1 MDKQYLDTPFYGS
14 RKLVV
19 ELEKTGY
26 KVNRKRVK
34 RLMEIMDWRTI
45 YREPKTTIIDKTTY
59 KYTYLLKGL
68 NIVRVNQVWVIDITY
83 IPMKKDLC
91 IYLQSSISIADMY

>member
-1 MDKQYLDTPFYGS
+1 MIYYQFIDRGGLYYKPVSINEENITILDFLDKQYLDTPFYGS

-19 ELEKTGY
+19 ELHKIGY

-45 YREPKTTIIDKTTY
+45 YREPKTTIIDKTT
-59 KYTYLLKGL
+59 
-68 NIVRVNQVWVIDITY
+68 
-83 IPMKKDLC
+83 
-91 IYLQSSISIADMY
+91 